1 MNDLDLREQF
11 ERWAE
16 PLRAAAVPP
25 DVAFLVERVR
35 RRRVRL
41 ARAAT
46 SALAVAGLVT
56 AVAVIGPPRHTAGP
70 PATGYGGPGPIP
82 IGVPAA
88 LGLGAT
94 AMWGHARYPSPS
106 GTPYELVYG
115 TGNGS
120 ADLINASTGSTVVRI
135 HPTASGATFTDV
147 AVDPDDRLFVLAQQ
161 NGQDRTTF
169 AELRVGGR
177 THQWARVMAGVS
189 LPAGSQIYGMTVNP
203 EGTRLALN
211 TIAAGGVGP
220 MHLLIYDLT
229 AGAQLDNFSEAGGS
243 VTLQRWA
250 AAGNP
255 TTAPGREPRAATT
268 LAFSWQAPSRTAGNG
283 LRTLDTS
290 TAATPGSSL
299 LTASVLDPAVR
310 GWADGTFTA
319 DGSVA
324 ISSRRHRGA
333 WQVTEYSAATGQL
346 LHVITIGTAQAQS
359 QSADYCGVLWAGVN
373 GADLLTQCGTRQEE
387 VVAGNTLIVRLARIV
402 RASEVGWADSFA
414 W

>member
-1 MNDLDLREQF
+1 MDDLDLREQF
-11 ERWAE
+11 EQWAE

-35 RRRVRL
+35 RRRVRR

-56 AVAVIGPPRHTAGP
+56 AVAVIGLPRHTAGP
-70 PATGYGGPGPIP
+70 AATGYGGPGPIP
-82 IGVPAA
+82 IGPGQPAA
-88 LGLGAT
+88 LGLGPT

-106 GTPYELVYG
+106 GAPYELVYG
-115 TGNGS
+115 TGSES
-120 ADLINASTGSTVVRI
+120 ADLINASTGSTVIRI
-135 HPTASGATFTDV
+135 RPTASGATFTDV
-147 AVDPDDRLFVLAQQ
+147 AVAPDDRLFVLAQQ

-169 AELRVGGR
+169 AELRLDGR
-177 THQWARVMAGVS
+177 THQWATVMARVS

-211 TIAAGGVGP
+211 TMAAGGVGS
-220 MHLLIYDLT
+220 MHLLVYDLS

-250 AAGNP
+250 G
-255 TTAPGREPRAATT
+255 TGK
-268 LAFSWQAPSRTAGNG
+268 LAFSWQAASGTAGDG
-283 LRTLDTS
+283 LRTLDTA
-290 TAATPGSSL
+290 TAAMPGSSL
-299 LTASVLDPAVR
+299 LTASVLDPAAR
-310 GWADGTFTA
+310 GWAFGTFTA

-324 ISSRRHRGA
+324 ISSRRHGGA
-333 WQVTEYSAATGQL
+333 WQVTEYSAATGEL

-359 QSADYCGVLWAGVN
+359 QSADYCGVLWAGPN

-387 VVAGNTLIVRLARIV
+387 VVGGNTLVVRLARIV